1 MFRILVAEND
11 EDSLRTLSRAL
22 VKNGYDVK
30 TAASGE
36 AVLDLTEREYFDA
49 IISEVML
56 PRLDGFTLVRL
67 LRTGGISI
75 PIMLISESGGYEYMR
90 QCFVS
95 GADDYMI
102 KPVNTNE
109 LLLRLGALLRR
120 TQRVSERVRTIG
132 STTVDYDAMTVS
144 YGEKSIM
151 LPLKEFQLL
160 FKLCTSPGRIITRQ
174 QIMDDIWG
182 YDNNADTH
190 TVDVHMLDSVL
201 NRFGDSVL
209 ISSDATGFLLADVIT
224 EISPDLF
231 TWLFRLG
238 GRVRITSPEY
248 VCNEY
253 KNYLLSQLTEY

>member
-11 EDSLRTLSRAL
+11 EDNLRTLSRAL

-36 AVLDLTEREYFDA
+36 SVLDLTEREYFDA

-56 PRLDGFTLVRL
+56 PRLDGFTLVYL

-102 KPVNTNE
+102 KPVHTNE

-120 TQRVSERVRTIG
+120 TQRVSERARTIG

-144 YGEKSIM
+144 YGGKSIM
-151 LPLKEFQLL
+151 HYIAK
-160 FKLCTSPGRIITRQ
+160 R
-174 QIMDDIWG
+174 
-182 YDNNADTH
+182 
-190 TVDVHMLDSVL
+190 
-201 NRFGDSVL
+201 
-209 ISSDATGFLLADVIT
+209 
-224 EISPDLF
+224 
-231 TWLFRLG
+231 
-238 GRVRITSPEY
+238 
-248 VCNEY
+248 
-253 KNYLLSQLTEY
+253 

>member
-151 LPLKEFQLL
+151 LSLKEFQLL
-160 FKLCTSPGRIITRQ
+160 FKLCTSPG
-174 QIMDDIWG
+174 
-182 YDNNADTH
+182 
-190 TVDVHMLDSVL
+190 
-201 NRFGDSVL
+201 
-209 ISSDATGFLLADVIT
+209 
-224 EISPDLF
+224 
-231 TWLFRLG
+231 
-238 GRVRITSPEY
+238 
-248 VCNEY
+248 
-253 KNYLLSQLTEY
+253 

>member
-22 VKNGYDVK
+22 VKNGYNVK

-151 LPLKEFQLL
+151 LSLKEFQLL
-160 FKLCTSPGRIITRQ
+160 FKLCTSPG
-174 QIMDDIWG
+174 
-182 YDNNADTH
+182 
-190 TVDVHMLDSVL
+190 
-201 NRFGDSVL
+201 
-209 ISSDATGFLLADVIT
+209 
-224 EISPDLF
+224 
-231 TWLFRLG
+231 
-238 GRVRITSPEY
+238 
-248 VCNEY
+248 
-253 KNYLLSQLTEY
+253 